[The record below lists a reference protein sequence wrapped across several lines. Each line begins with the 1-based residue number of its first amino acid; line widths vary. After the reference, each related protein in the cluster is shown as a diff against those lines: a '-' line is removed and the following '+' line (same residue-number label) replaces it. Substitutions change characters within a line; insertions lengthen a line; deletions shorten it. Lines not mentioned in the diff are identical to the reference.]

1 LVASEIDSCDTPR
14 RLFLKRG
21 VRQLSDEVKLKN
33 KKLKLLQQTARRQS
47 KKIASLK
54 SIIHNLQKKNLINDE
69 ATNTLLDSFGKHSD
83 LITYWPKKK
92 CWETTSTIKFI
103 EMFNAGFDI
112 LNSRSA
118 NYIGKKKSCVRRKL

>member
-1 LVASEIDSCDTPR
+1 MAASEIDSCDTPR

-54 SIIHNLQKKNLINDE
+54 SIIHNLQKKNLINAED
-69 ATNTLLDSFGKHSD
+69 TNTLLDSFGKHSD
-83 LITYWPKKK
+83 LITNWAKK
-92 CWETTSTIKFI
+92 
-103 EMFNAGFDI
+103 NAGKQLPRKYSPALRQFA
-112 LNSRSA
+112 LSLHFFLSR
-118 NYIGKKKSCVRRKL
+118 LMLM